1 LYNTNYDIIS
11 FTHSVSFADLFGKK
25 YSSTTIEHLSHYFKH
40 RKKMRGREGEQFVI
54 VLVRLLAL
62 EQEKKKKKK
71 TLEVTLGI
79 LC

>member
-1 LYNTNYDIIS
+1 MNYDIIS
-11 FTHSVSFADLFGKK
+11 FIHFVSFADLFGKK

-40 RKKMRGREGEQFVI
+40 RKKMSVRQKEQVMIVI
-54 VLVRLLAL
+54 VRLLAL
-62 EQEKKKKKK
+62 EQEKKK